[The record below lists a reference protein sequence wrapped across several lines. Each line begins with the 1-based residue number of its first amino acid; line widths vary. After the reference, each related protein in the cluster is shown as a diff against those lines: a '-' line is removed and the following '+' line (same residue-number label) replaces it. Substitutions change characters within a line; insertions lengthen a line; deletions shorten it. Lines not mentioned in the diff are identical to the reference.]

1 MMIGRMAGT
10 VLLMWACAAGT
21 QAQGVAPAP
30 AGGAASDPALARRP
44 ADQPA
49 VNETIP
55 LAVPKG
61 TPVQVALDR
70 EVRIE
75 RVGQPIEGHVVE
87 PIYAFDKLV
96 IPVGAEVTGKIK
108 QIERISG
115 TKRAISA
122 LDADFTPA
130 HKVQVEFSELALPD
144 GRHIPMQTS
153 VTPGSGEVIEFV
165 SAGDTKNPR
174 EGAKEVASEKAK
186 EAKQQAKREWNNAM
200 KQVKQPGKVHRI
212 ERYALAE
219 LPVHPQYLDAG
230 TMYFVELQQPL
241 DFGSEPLTPQL
252 ASSIGAVPPNGSVVH
267 ARLASPLN
275 SATAQ
280 KGDEVEAA
288 VTQPLFDGNRLILP
302 QGSRMKGSVVQVR
315 SARYMSHNGQLR
327 FVFHELVLPD
337 GVEQKV
343 DAVLQGVQ
351 TGKADNLKLDS
362 EGGAQATT
370 PKTRYLTTALSLGM
384 AAVSLGGDGDS
395 KIADP
400 AGKTSNRI
408 VGGAGGFKLVGM
420 VLGAFVKSRAFG
432 YSMGAY
438 GAGMSVYTH
447 FIARGH
453 DVVFPK
459 NTAMEIGIGTRTASQ
474 VSAPPPSGAEQIP
487 AKP

>member
-1 MMIGRMAGT
+1 MMIRRMAGT
-10 VLLMWACAAGT
+10 AVLLCACAAGT
-21 QAQGVAPAP
+21 QAQGVTPAS
-30 AGGAASDPALARRP
+30 ADADPALARRP

-49 VNETIP
+49 LNENIP

-61 TPVQVALDR
+61 TPLQVALDR
-70 EVRIE
+70 EVRLE
-75 RVGQPIEGHVVE
+75 KVGQPIHGHVVE

-96 IPVGAEVTGKIK
+96 IPVGAEVTGKIT
-108 QIERISG
+108 QIEGIAG
-115 TKRAISA
+115 TKRAMSA
-122 LDADFTPA
+122 LDADFTPE
-130 HKVQVEFSELALPD
+130 HKVQIEFSELALPG
-144 GRHIPMQTS
+144 GRHIPMETG
-153 VTPGSGEVIEFV
+153 VTPGSGQVIEFV
-165 SAGDTKNPR
+165 SARDAKNPR
-174 EGAKEVASEKAK
+174 EGVKDAASEKAK
-186 EAKQQAKREWNNAM
+186 EAKQQAKQEWDNAM

-219 LPVHPQYLDAG
+219 LPVHPQYIDAG

-252 ASSIGAVPPNGSVVH
+252 ASSIGRVPPNGSVVH
-267 ARLASPLN
+267 ARLATPLN

-280 KGDEVEAA
+280 KGDKVEAA
-288 VTQPLFDGNRLILP
+288 LTQPLFDGNRLILP
-302 QGSRMKGSVVQVR
+302 QGSRMKGSIVQVR

-351 TGKADNLKLDS
+351 AGRAEDLKLDA

-370 PKTRYLTTALSLGM
+370 PKTRYLMTALSLGM
-384 AAVSLGGDGDS
+384 AAVSIGRDGDS
-395 KIADP
+395 KISDP
-400 AGKTSNRI
+400 AGKASNRI

-459 NTAMEIGIGTRTASQ
+459 NTAMEIGIGTRTASEEPA
-474 VSAPPPSGAEQIP
+474 APPSDAEQIP